1 MSSPLKS
8 SPLALVTGT
17 TGRHAATGP
26 RIVRLL
32 LEQGLAVRVIR
43 PDEQSSNLVALGVEV
58 VIARERRG
66 RSKPAGKPQV
76 PK

>member
-32 LEQGLAVRVIR
+32 LEQGLAVRAMVDR
-43 PDEQSSNLVALGVEV
+43 PDERSSSLKDLGHCPLAPWE
-58 VIARERRG
+58 IEACLQPEI
-66 RSKPAGKPQV
+66 PII
-76 PK
+76 